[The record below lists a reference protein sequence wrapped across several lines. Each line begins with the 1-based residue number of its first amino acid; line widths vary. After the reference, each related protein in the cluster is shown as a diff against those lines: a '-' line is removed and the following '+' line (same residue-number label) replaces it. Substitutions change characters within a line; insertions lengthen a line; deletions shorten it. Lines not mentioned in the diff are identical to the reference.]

1 MANSLREVSESLT
14 VKITEFR
21 MIINHTSNKDKILV
35 LVEGNTDIKF
45 FRKIFN
51 SAYAIVK
58 ELNGKAKV
66 NNTLSTLLIDYI
78 NVIGI
83 RDSDFDKLE
92 SSASVSNLFLTDH
105 HDFEIEMI
113 ESESFQSLIDEHS
126 CQDCYEYFNENIKSI
141 LYDIGLTIGYLR
153 WFNEREY
160 RANGSYKLLFDG
172 LKFQDFVSLNECC
185 LTLDIE
191 TFLEKLLEHSK
202 RKNSSLILTSEDL
215 SSAIDELKAIS
226 TDKLQICCGHD
237 LTELFYIAIKE
248 KANRKNIES
257 DLRVSYKFDYFK
269 NTSLYTDIK
278 VWNAT
283 NNRSLDIFVS

>member
-21 MIINHTSNKDKILV
+21 MIISHTSNKNKILV

-66 NNTLSTLLIDYI
+66 NIALSTLLIDYI

-92 SSASVSNLFLTDH
+92 SSSSVNNLFLTDY

-113 ESESFQSLIDEHS
+113 ESDAFQSIIDEHA
-126 CQDCYEYFNENIKSI
+126 CEDCYNELNANIKNT
-141 LYDIGLTIGYLR
+141 LYNIGLTIGYLR

-160 RANGSYKLLFDG
+160 RATGSYKLLFDG
-172 LKFQDFVSLNECC
+172 LKFQDFVTLNECC
-185 LTLDIE
+185 LTLNIE
-191 TFLEKLLEHSK
+191 TFHDKLLEHSK
-202 RKNSSLILTSEDL
+202 RKNPSLTLTSEDL
-215 SSAIDELKAIS
+215 SNTVDELKGIS

-278 VWNAT
+278 AWNVA
-283 NNRSLDIFVS
+283 NNRNLDIFVS